1 MVNFRRDAC
10 LAAAAHCSYIIDENQ
25 YVPYGGNPVPTAIRI
40 VHDDITQLDV
50 DAVVNAANST
60 LLGGGG
66 VDGAIHAAAGP
77 GLLEE
82 CRRLGG
88 CPTGEARITGAYRL
102 KARNIIHTVGP
113 IWRGGSHGE
122 ADLLALCYSRSL
134 RLATEHHLS
143 SMAFPSISTGAY
155 GFPLELA
162 APIAIREVSDFVAR
176 SDNFNE
182 VLFCCFSQHDSE
194 FYSRL
199 LHAASER

>member
-1 MVNFRRDAC
+1 MVNFRVAIPVLPLSPIADT
-10 LAAAAHCSYIIDENQ
+10 LIHQNQ
-25 YVPYGGNPVPTAIRI
+25 CVPYGGKLVPTAIRI
-40 VHDDITQLDV
+40 IHDDITQLDV

-88 CPTGEARITGAYRL
+88 CPTSEARITGAYRL
-102 KARNIIHTVGP
+102 KARKIIHTVGP

-143 SMAFPSISTGAY
+143 SIAFPSISTGAY
-155 GFPLELA
+155 AFPLEQA
-162 APIAIREVSDFVAR
+162 APIAIREVSNFVAS
-176 SDNFNE
+176 SDHFKE
-182 VLFCCFSQHDSE
+182 VLFCCFSRHDSE
-194 FYSRL
+194 VYSRL
-199 LHAASER
+199 LRAA